1 MDTFFLMMFG
11 PVAASVVALVWLA
24 FSGSRFALGATLLLS
39 LGTLLFRGWIAW
51 VLRDNLFDFFTPQS
65 TGLLALHKFWASFW
79 LEPLIWCVFTLAT
92 LGLFRW
98 RRRRAGAA

>member
-11 PVAASVVALVWLA
+11 PVAAAVVALVWLA
-24 FSGSRFALGATLLLS
+24 FGGSRFALGVTLLLS

-51 VLRDNLFDFFTPQS
+51 TLRDGLFDFFTPES
-65 TGLLALHKFWASFW
+65 TGLPAWQKFWARFW
-79 LEPLIWCVFTLAT
+79 LEPLIWCAFALAT